1 MCGFKKHFPL
11 GSQIRKTKLRVSRLY
26 AMFTKE
32 ADVTTEAGFLLAF
45 NIAKAKKPYT
55 EEEFTKKNMAQ
66 VVSILAPENKEL

>member
-1 MCGFKKHFPL
+1 
-11 GSQIRKTKLRVSRLY
+11 
-26 AMFTKE
+26 MFTKE

-45 NIAKAKKPYT
+45 NIAKEKKPYT